1 MAERE
6 ELVRAE
12 GFCLRRGAFELK
24 DVSFSLGEDEVL
36 CFLGKTGAGKTLLL
50 ESIAGFYRPDA
61 GHISYRGAEVSHIP
75 LHRRNI
81 GYLYQDYSLFPNMT
95 VRGNIAYGLRMLRR
109 SREEIRAAVAEMAEW
124 FEIER
129 ILDQHPGTLSGGE
142 QQRVA
147 LARALITRPS
157 LLLLDEPF
165 SALDPKTG
173 QKISEKL
180 RELRRELR
188 CAVIFVTHNFRE
200 ASELSQRIG
209 ILAEGKLQGIV
220 PKDELYSSPWPPEAA
235 ALLGIEEKT

>member
-1 MAERE
+1 MAERS
-6 ELVRAE
+6 ELVHAE

-36 CFLGKTGAGKTLLL
+36 CFLGKTGAGKTMLL

-61 GHISYRGAEVSHIP
+61 GHLYYRGSEVSDIP

-95 VRGNIAYGLRMLRR
+95 VRANIGYGLRMLRR

-124 FEIER
+124 FEIGH

-173 QKISEKL
+173 RKISEKL

-200 ASELSQRIG
+200 AEELSQRIG
-209 ILAEGKLQGIV
+209 ILAEGKLCGIV
-220 PKDELYSSPWPPEAA
+220 PKEELYSSPWPPEAA

>member
-1 MAERE
+1 
-6 ELVRAE
+6 
-12 GFCLRRGAFELK
+12 
-24 DVSFSLGEDEVL
+24 
-36 CFLGKTGAGKTLLL
+36 
-50 ESIAGFYRPDA
+50 
-61 GHISYRGAEVSHIP
+61 
-75 LHRRNI
+75 
-81 GYLYQDYSLFPNMT
+81 MT
-95 VRGNIAYGLRMLRR
+95 VRANIGYGLRMLRR

-124 FEIER
+124 FEIGH

-173 QKISEKL
+173 RKISEKL
-180 RELRRELR
+180 RELRRELH

-200 ASELSQRIG
+200 AEELSQRIG
-209 ILAEGKLQGIV
+209 ILAEGKLCGIV
-220 PKDELYSSPWPPEAA
+220 PKEELYSSPWPPEAA

>member
-6 ELVRAE
+6 EL
-12 GFCLRRGAFELK
+12 LRLENFGLTRGTFQLR
-24 DVSFSLGEDEVL
+24 DISFTLCREEVL

-50 ESIAGFYRPDA
+50 ESAAGFYKPDT
-61 GHISYRGAEVSHIP
+61 GHVLYQGTEVSDVP

-81 GYLYQDYSLFPNMT
+81 GYLYQDYSLFPKMT
-95 VRGNIAYGLRMLRR
+95 VRANIGYGLRMQRR
-109 SREEIRAAVAEMAEW
+109 SREEIRARVREMAEW
-124 FEIER
+124 FEIGH
-129 ILDQHPGTLSGGE
+129 ILDQHPSTLSGGE

-165 SALDPKTG
+165 SALDPRTG
-173 QKISEKL
+173 RKIRDKL
-180 RELRRELR
+180 TELRKELH

-200 ASELSQRIG
+200 AEELSERIG
-209 ILAEGKLQGIV
+209 ILAGGKLCGVV
-220 PKDELYSSPWPPEAA
+220 PKEELYSSPWPPEAA

>member
-6 ELVRAE
+6 ALVRAE
-12 GFCLRRGAFELK
+12 GLCLRRG
-24 DVSFSLGEDEVL
+24 SFSLRDISFTLAREEVL

-50 ESIAGFYRPDA
+50 ESVAGFYRPDT
-61 GHISYRGAEVSHIP
+61 GHVFYEGAEVSAVP
-75 LHRRNI
+75 LHRRNV
-81 GYLYQDYSLFPNMT
+81 GYVCQDYALFPNMT
-95 VRGNIAYGLRMLRR
+95 VRANIGYGLRMQRR
-109 SREEIRAAVAEMAEW
+109 DREEIREAVREMAEW

-165 SALDPKTG
+165 SALDPRTG
-173 QKISEKL
+173 RKISDRL
-180 RELRRELR
+180 RELRKERR
-188 CAVIFVTHNFRE
+188 CAVIFVTHKFRE
-200 ASELSQRIG
+200 AAELSERIG
-209 ILAEGKLQGIV
+209 ILAEGRLCGIV

-235 ALLGIEEKT
+235 ALLGIEETT